1 MATNLEF
8 IKSVE
13 VTSSTS
19 SVDIDNVFTDKYNSY
34 YITVTDF
41 QTVSTTQTALYLRYI
56 DSSGSVITGSTYD
69 YAFLQMDSLRAFA
82 DIKSISNTQIKF
94 NEIDDAPTGAGF
106 IVYIHNPYDTSS
118 YTFANWQ
125 TSSSWTG
132 GSRELRA
139 TKGIGVE
146 KTAQSIRGFQ
156 LFEVNTRPFDLGK
169 ISVYGVKG

>member
-1 MATNLEF
+1 MASNLEF

-34 YITVTDF
+34 YISVTDF

-69 YAFLQMDSLRAFA
+69 FTYLQMDSLRAFA
-82 DIKSISNTQIKF
+82 VVNNTSENKLKF

-106 IVYIHNPYDTSS
+106 IVYIYNPYSSSS

-139 TKGIGVE
+139 TKGLGVE
-146 KTAQSIRGFQ
+146 HTAQSIRGFQ
-156 LFEVNTRPFDLGK
+156 LFEINTRPFDLGTV
-169 ISVYGVKG
+169 SVYGVK